1 MSTGMNYS
9 TSSPVGQLESGPEL
23 TVVVPTFKEIDN
35 VATLVD
41 RLRDC
46 LGGQSWEVIFV
57 DDDSPDGTSGAVRE
71 LARKD
76 RRVRCVQRINRRGLS
91 SACIEGILACSSPYV
106 AIMDGDLQ
114 HDELLLPK
122 LLQALR
128 SGELDIVVGSR
139 HVAGGTIGDFDATR
153 ASMSRF
159 ATRLSHMVVPATLT
173 DPMSGF
179 FMLRRETF
187 TLANRKLSAI
197 GFKLLVDLFASAPR
211 PLRFLELPY
220 RFRTR
225 QAGESKLD
233 SAVLWDFGL
242 LLIDKT
248 FGHIIPARFFAF
260 TMVGL
265 LGLVVHLL
273 ILTGILNVLHSSFAV
288 AQAIATSVAMVVNFT
303 VNNAVTYGDQR
314 LRGWR
319 WIRGLASFVAVCG
332 VGALANVGV
341 ASYVFRSRAALIP
354 AALAGILISA
364 VWNYITTSIFTR
376 AKPGRR

>member
-1 MSTGMNYS
+1 MPTGISCS
-9 TSSPVGQLESGPEL
+9 TSSPEGPWDSGPEL
-23 TVVVPTFKEIDN
+23 TVVVPTFKEIEN
-35 VATLVD
+35 IGTLVD

-46 LGGQSWEVIFV
+46 LAGQSWEVIFV
-57 DDDSPDGTSGAVRE
+57 DDDSPDGTSDAVRE
-71 LARKD
+71 LARID

-106 AIMDGDLQ
+106 AVMDGDLQ

-122 LLQALR
+122 MLQALR
-128 SGELDIVVGSR
+128 SGDLDIVIGSR

-159 ATRLSHMVVPATLT
+159 ATRLSHIVVPATLT

-187 TLANRKLSAI
+187 TLANRRLSAI

-273 ILTGILNVLHSSFAV
+273 ILTGILNVFHSSFAV
-288 AQAIATSVAMVVNFT
+288 AQAIATGVAMVVNFT
-303 VNNAVTYGDQR
+303 INNAVTYGDQR

-319 WIRGLASFVAVCG
+319 WLRGLVSFVAVCG
-332 VGALANVGV
+332 VGAAANVGV

-354 AALAGILISA
+354 AALAGIMISA
-364 VWNYITTSIFTR
+364 VWNYVTTSIFTW

>member
-1 MSTGMNYS
+1 
-9 TSSPVGQLESGPEL
+9 
-23 TVVVPTFKEIDN
+23 VVPTFKEIEN
-35 VATLVD
+35 IGTLVD

-46 LGGQSWEVIFV
+46 LAGQSWEVIFV
-57 DDDSPDGTSGAVRE
+57 DDDSPDGTSDAVRE
-71 LARKD
+71 LARID

-106 AIMDGDLQ
+106 AVMDGDLQ

-122 LLQALR
+122 MLQALR
-128 SGELDIVVGSR
+128 SGDLDIVIGSR

-159 ATRLSHMVVPATLT
+159 ATRLSHIVVPATLT

-187 TLANRKLSAI
+187 TLANRRLSAI

-273 ILTGILNVLHSSFAV
+273 ILTGILNVFHSSFAV
-288 AQAIATSVAMVVNFT
+288 AQAIATGVAMVVNFT
-303 VNNAVTYGDQR
+303 INNAVTYGDQR

-319 WIRGLASFVAVCG
+319 WLRGLVSFVAVCG
-332 VGALANVGV
+332 VGAAANVGV

-354 AALAGILISA
+354 AALAGIMISA
-364 VWNYITTSIFTR
+364 VWNYVTTSIFTW

>member
-1 MSTGMNYS
+1 M
-9 TSSPVGQLESGPEL
+9 
-23 TVVVPTFKEIDN
+23 VPTFKEIEN
-35 VATLVD
+35 VGALVD

-46 LGGQSWEVIFV
+46 LAGQSWEVIFV
-57 DDDSPDGTSGAVRE
+57 DDDSPDGTSDAVRE
-71 LARKD
+71 LARID

-91 SACIEGILACSSPYV
+91 SACIEGILASSSPYV
-106 AIMDGDLQ
+106 AVMDGDLQ

-122 LLQALR
+122 MLQALH
-128 SGELDIVVGSR
+128 SGEFDIVIGSR

-159 ATRLSHMVVPATLT
+159 ATRLSHMVVPTTLT

-187 TLANRKLSAI
+187 TLANRRLSAI

-265 LGLVVHLL
+265 LGLVVHLV
-273 ILTGILNVLHSSFAV
+273 ILTSILNVFHSSFAV

-303 VNNAVTYGDQR
+303 INNAVTYGDQR

-319 WIRGLASFVAVCG
+319 WIRGLVSFVAVCS
-332 VGALANVGV
+332 VGAVANVGV
-341 ASYVFRSRAALIP
+341 ASYIFRSRAALIP
-354 AALAGILISA
+354 AALAGIMISA
-364 VWNYITTSIFTR
+364 VWNYVTTSIFTW

>member
-1 MSTGMNYS
+1 MPTRISCS
-9 TSSPVGQLESGPEL
+9 TSSPEGPWDSGPEL
-23 TVVVPTFKEIDN
+23 TVVVPTFKEIEN
-35 VATLVD
+35 IGTLVD

-46 LGGQSWEVIFV
+46 LAGQSWEVIFV
-57 DDDSPDGTSGAVRE
+57 DDDSPDGTSDAVRE
-71 LARKD
+71 LARID

-106 AIMDGDLQ
+106 AVMDGDLQ

-122 LLQALR
+122 MLQALR
-128 SGELDIVVGSR
+128 SGDLDIVIGSR

-159 ATRLSHMVVPATLT
+159 ATRLSHIVVPATLT

-187 TLANRKLSAI
+187 TLANRRLSAI

-273 ILTGILNVLHSSFAV
+273 ILTGILNVFHSSFAV
-288 AQAIATSVAMVVNFT
+288 AQAIATGVAMVVNFT
-303 VNNAVTYGDQR
+303 INNAVTYGDQR

-319 WIRGLASFVAVCG
+319 WLRGLVSFVAVCG
-332 VGALANVGV
+332 VGAAANVGV

-354 AALAGILISA
+354 AALAGIMISA
-364 VWNYITTSIFTR
+364 VWNYVTTSIFTW